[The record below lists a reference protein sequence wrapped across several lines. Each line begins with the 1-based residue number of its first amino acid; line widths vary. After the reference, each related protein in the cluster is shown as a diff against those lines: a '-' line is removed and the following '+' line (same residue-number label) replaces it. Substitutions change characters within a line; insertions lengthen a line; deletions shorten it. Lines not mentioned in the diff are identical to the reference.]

1 MRVVIIGAGE
11 VGRSIAS
18 ALQTDHDV
26 VVIERDP
33 QRLELLQTL
42 DVLALLGNGA
52 SLKTLKDAGADK
64 ANLAIASTDIDEVNI
79 VACAAAKQLG
89 TKITIARVQ
98 DAEYLQ
104 TWKRGALGVDEM
116 VCSELI
122 TSQAIADVI
131 GLRGVR
137 ASDEFAD
144 GKILM
149 TETVI
154 EENSPLLGL
163 RLREAA
169 IPKDCNV
176 ASIIRENTVIIP
188 RGDDHILAG
197 DRLVLI
203 GTPQAV
209 HEFNRRLNLYP
220 AVKDV
225 LIIGGGRIGFRLA
238 QILET
243 RGLSPKLI
251 EADEERSRWLAENL
265 PHTMVFHGDGTD
277 IELLEREGLHRCD
290 VAVGVIGTD
299 ERNLLCGLLLKR
311 MGVPQVIVRVE
322 DPNFITIFERVG
334 IDIAVNPRRLIAEEI
349 IGFTRGRIERSLSL
363 EEDRAEVLEIEVS
376 PQSPL
381 LGVKLAAAQVPPG
394 VLIGAIVRGER
405 VIIPRGTDA
414 LRPGDHA
421 IVFSTKEA
429 AQQIEKLL

>member
-1 MRVVIIGAGE
+1 GE

-33 QRLELLQTL
+33 QRIELLQSL

-52 SLKTLKDAGADK
+52 SLKTLKDAGAEK
-64 ANLAIASTDIDEVNI
+64 ADLAIASTDIDEVNI

-89 TKITIARVQ
+89 AKITIARVQ

-104 TWKRGALGVDEM
+104 TWKRGSLGVDEM

-122 TSQAIADVI
+122 TSHAIADVI

-149 TETVI
+149 TETVT

-176 ASIIRENTVIIP
+176 ASIIRGNSVIIP
-188 RGDDHILAG
+188 RGEDHILAG

-203 GTPQAV
+203 GTPEAV
-209 HEFNRRLNLYP
+209 HEFNRRLHLAP

-238 QILET
+238 QILQT
-243 RGLSPKLI
+243 RGLKPKLI
-251 EADEERSRWLAENL
+251 EPDEERSRWLAENL
-265 PHTMVFHGDGTD
+265 PHTLVFHGDGTD
-277 IELLEREGLHRCD
+277 IELLEREGLCD
-290 VAVGVIGTD
+290 VAVSVIGTD

-349 IGFTRGRIERSLSL
+349 IGFTRGRIEKSLSL

-376 PQSPL
+376 ARSPL
-381 LGVKLAAAQVPPG
+381 IGVKLAQAQMPAG
-394 VLIGAIVRGER
+394 VLIGAIVRGGS

-429 AQQIEKLL
+429 AQQIEKFL